1 MAMIGLLGVG
11 EAERVVV
18 VVVVDVCDVVS
29 VVGGEVGLGEEV
41 GCVD

>member
-1 MAMIGLLGVG
+1 MIGLLGVG

-18 VVVVDVCDVVS
+18 VDAYDVVS
-29 VVGGEVGLGEEV
+29 VAGGEVGLGEEV

>member
-29 VVGGEVGLGEEV
+29 V
-41 GCVD
+41 CVVCARTCVCFFAT